1 MEVWFDDPVDAE
13 FAEIMED
20 QSDGQKVLEWI
31 LETRWPAYW
40 CTKDGMDQWIP
51 IAQGKSIGH
60 KRIIPIG
67 HLRGYAFRVRI
78 LKSFDGAVL
87 KSFRIFGK
95 KVSMEYH
102 EHMNI

>member
-1 MEVWFDDPVDAE
+1 MKRDKGDFRLRKEISQRRFILSAIPVSYTHLD
-13 FAEIMED
+13 
-20 QSDGQKVLEWI
+20 V
-31 LETRWPAYW
+31 Y
-40 CTKDGMDQWIP
+40 
-51 IAQGKSIGH
+51 
-60 KRIIPIG
+60 KRQ
-67 HLRGYAFRVRI
+67 AFRFRI